1 MLAIAQEAG
10 ALLMGAL
17 GLLVGSFLNVVIY
30 RLPKMMERQ
39 WVAECAEL
47 SGKEPTDS
55 PAFNLMVPR
64 SACPH
69 CGHQIAWYENIP
81 VISYAVLRG
90 KCSACKAGISIR
102 YPVVE
107 LVTAGLFMVAG
118 SVYGTTW
125 LGLAWCAFAAG
136 LVALFL
142 IDFDTQLLPDD
153 LNYPL
158 LWLGLL
164 VSALGMGVPLK
175 SAVLGSIF
183 GYLSLWSVFQVHH
196 LLTGKI
202 GMGHGDFKLLA
213 ALGAWFGA
221 EYLIAIILLSSLV
234 GSVLGAVLIVVGRL
248 ANKDIPIAFGPFLAG
263 AGLLLFVLGPQ
274 TIALWVPFAFP
285 FGQHAG

>member
-1 MLAIAQEAG
+1 MVPGLPWMD
-10 ALLMGAL
+10 ALGMGIL
-17 GLLVGSFLNVVIY
+17 GLLIGSFLNVVIY

-39 WVAECAEL
+39 WAAECAEL
-47 SGKEPTDS
+47 CGKEPEEAK
-55 PAFNLMVPR
+55 PFNLVVPR

-69 CGHQIAWYENIP
+69 CGHTIRWYENIP
-81 VISYAVLRG
+81 VLSYVALGG
-90 KCSACKAGISIR
+90 KCASCKAGISIR

-107 LVTAGLFMVAG
+107 IVTAGLFATAG
-118 SVYGTTW
+118 SHYGASA
-125 LGLAWCAFAAG
+125 LGLAWSAFAAI

-164 VSALGMGVPLK
+164 VAAMGYGVPLK
-175 SAVLGSIF
+175 SAVFGAAL

-234 GSVLGAVLIVVGRL
+234 GSILGAILIVVGRL

-263 AGLLLFVLGPQ
+263 AGLLLFVVGPG
-274 TIALWVPFAFP
+274 TLASWVPFAFP
-285 FGQHAG
+285 FGIIAG

>member
-1 MLAIAQEAG
+1 MLAGFPWADTA
-10 ALLMGAL
+10 AMAVL
-17 GLLVGSFLNVVIY
+17 GLLIGSFLNVVIY

-39 WVAECAEL
+39 WANDCAEL
-47 SGKEPTDS
+47 SGKEPQELA
-55 PAFNLMVPR
+55 AFNLVVPR

-69 CGHQIAWYENIP
+69 CGHKIAWYENVP
-81 VISYAVLRG
+81 VVSYVFLRG
-90 KCSACKAGISIR
+90 KCATCKVGISVR

-107 LVTAGLFMVAG
+107 CITACLFAVAG
-118 SVYGTTW
+118 TTYGATA
-125 LGLAWCAFAAG
+125 LGLAWSAFAAI

-153 LNYPL
+153 LTYPL

-164 VSALGMGVPLK
+164 LAAFGVGVPLK
-175 SAVLGSIF
+175 SAVFGAAL

-196 LLTGKI
+196 LLTGKV

-221 EYLIAIILLSSLV
+221 EYLIAIVLLSSLV
-234 GSVLGAVLIVVGRL
+234 GSVLGGVLLVVGKL

-263 AGLLLFVLGPQ
+263 AGLLLFVVGPP
-274 TIALWVPFAFP
+274 TFARWIPFAFP
-285 FGQHAG
+285 FGVFPT

>member
-1 MLAIAQEAG
+1 MIAVVQDG
-10 ALLMGAL
+10 SALFL
-17 GLLVGSFLNVVIY
+17 GLLGLLIGSFLNVVIY

-39 WVAECAEL
+39 WAAECAEL
-47 SGKEPTDS
+47 SGKEPADS
-55 PAFNLMVPR
+55 PAFNLLVPR

-81 VISYAVLRG
+81 VVSYAVLRG
-90 KCSACKAGISIR
+90 KCSACKAGISAR
-102 YPVVE
+102 YPIVE
-107 LVTAGLFMVAG
+107 LVTAGLFAVAG

-125 LGLAWCAFAAG
+125 LGLAWCAFAAA

-164 VSALGMGVPLK
+164 VAALGMGVPLK
-175 SAVLGSIF
+175 SAVLGAIF

-274 TIALWVPFAFP
+274 TVAQWVPFAFP
-285 FGQHAG
+285 FGLHAG

>member
-1 MLAIAQEAG
+1 MLAAVQDAG
-10 ALLMGAL
+10 AVCMGIL
-17 GLLVGSFLNVVIY
+17 GLLIGSFLNVVIY
-30 RLPKMMERQ
+30 RLPKIMERQ
-39 WVAECAEL
+39 WAAECAEL
-47 SGKEPTDS
+47 CGKEVEEGQP
-55 PAFNLMVPR
+55 FNLVVPR

-69 CGHQIAWYENIP
+69 CGHAIAWYENIP
-81 VISYAVLRG
+81 VISYALLRG
-90 KCSACKAGISIR
+90 KCSSCKAGISVR

-107 LVTAGLFMVAG
+107 LVTAGLFAVAG
-118 SVYGTTW
+118 ATYGITW
-125 LGLAWCAFAAG
+125 TGLAWSAFSAA

-164 VSALGMGVPLK
+164 VSALGLGVPLK
-175 SAVLGSIF
+175 SAVLGAVL

-196 LLTGKI
+196 FLTGKV

-221 EYLIAIILLSSLV
+221 EYLVAIILLSSLV
-234 GSVLGAVLIVVGRL
+234 GSVLGVVLIVVGRI

-263 AGLLLFVLGPQ
+263 AGLLLFIAGPQ
-274 TIALWVPFAFP
+274 TVAQWVPFAFP
-285 FGQHAG
+285 FGNHG